1 MISGESEISG
11 RVTFRGLTRA
21 NLFRFLA
28 SDFSFGFENEK
39 KSRDNSLLFCCVL
52 NQAGSLTA
60 KPNN

>member
-39 KSRDNSLLFCCVL
+39 K
-52 NQAGSLTA
+52 AGIIPCFFVVFLIRLA
-60 KPNN
+60 R

>member
-1 MISGESEISG
+1 MINGESEISD

-21 NLFRFLA
+21 NLFQFLA

-39 KSRDNSLLFCCVL
+39 KAGIIPCFFCCVL
-52 NQAGSLTA
+52 NQAGSLTT